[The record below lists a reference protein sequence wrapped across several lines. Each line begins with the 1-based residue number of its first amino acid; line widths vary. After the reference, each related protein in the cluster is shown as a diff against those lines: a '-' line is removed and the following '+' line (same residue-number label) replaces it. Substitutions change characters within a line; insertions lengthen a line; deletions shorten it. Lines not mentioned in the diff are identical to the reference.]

1 MATIARAFAT
11 KDTWITEQ
19 SVTSNFGASPILET
33 WTKFNSTLAEPIKQ
47 NSRILIQFDLSALSS
62 SIVSLAKYPDP
73 RTDST
78 VTAFI
83 CMKNAKHGQVQAE
96 NFTLD
101 VFPLTAAW
109 SEGQGVDN
117 DTFSQTGYANAI
129 SASNTNAWNYDRG
142 GTGGDVYIGWD
153 SRIYDSN
160 SASQYFETGQEDLK
174 VDVTNYFKAYLNY
187 ATGTSVPDGGS
198 ADYGFLVRMSDA
210 QECQTADEAT
220 SAGVATATVSSS
232 FYSKK
237 FYSRQTNTRK
247 QPYIQM
253 EWPGE
258 VKDNRGSIIFGKTAN
273 LYYYSLI
280 NGELT
285 DLNNSGPFPGY
296 VNLSGN
302 GISLAAAVG
311 GNLTA
316 SRVSKGIYKLAIGS
330 ATDGGAGSSPL
341 TGINIAASS
350 STAFVDT
357 WVVTTAGEEI
367 SNSFSFDCTLPVS
380 GFQDFKTANYEVSL
394 SNLRNR
400 YEQGTYQRVRVFVR
414 DKTTQW
420 QAVTGTST
428 AMSNSVIQNGTI
440 EVRELVTND
449 VEVPAFG
456 LSFDKDGNYFDLDT
470 SLLYE
475 GMRYKV
481 VLKLNA
487 KGEILQY
494 DKPNDWNFQIG
505 NVYDIDYKSGY

>member
-1 MATIARAFAT
+1 M
-11 KDTWITEQ
+11 
-19 SVTSNFGASPILET
+19 TS
-33 WTKFNSTLAEPIKQ
+33 
-47 NSRILIQFDLSALSS
+47 IQIFHLLC
-62 SIVSLAKYPDP
+62 L
-73 RTDST
+73 
-78 VTAFI
+78 
-83 CMKNAKHGQVQAE
+83 
-96 NFTLD
+96 
-101 VFPLTAAW
+101 
-109 SEGQGVDN
+109 
-117 DTFSQTGYANAI
+117 
-129 SASNTNAWNYDRG
+129 YDRG

-253 EWPGE
+253 EWPG
-258 VKDNRGSIIFGKTAN
+258 
-273 LYYYSLI
+273 
-280 NGELT
+280 
-285 DLNNSGPFPGY
+285 
-296 VNLSGN
+296 
-302 GISLAAAVG
+302 ISLAAAVG

-394 SNLRNR
+394 ANLRNR

-494 DKPNDWNFQIG
+494 DKPNDWNFQRLYNLCMCVFNI
-505 NVYDIDYKSGY
+505 